1 VTASSISV
9 LFGRS
14 GTLSVGNIEDID
26 FPSFTPSDLTD
37 KQICALERRRIG
49 VEYIVDLFYRY
60 PVSVF
65 VIEFLLVGLVRWN
78 VDLVFR
84 STSGSLQICRA
95 ADGYICLL

>member
-1 VTASSISV
+1 MTASSISV

-60 PVSVF
+60 PVSVLTF
-65 VIEFLLVGLVRWN
+65 CHRVSPGRF
-78 VDLVFR
+78 
-84 STSGSLQICRA
+84 GSMER
-95 ADGYICLL
+95 